1 MYNMNNKDHISPK
14 LEGLK
19 KELPFRVPAHYFDDF
34 PARMQHRLEMEKQSE
49 TKPKTRVI
57 DLIKPA
63 LSLAAGFAAVF
74 VLVYL
79 PVKTI
84 HNRQTAENNTSPF
97 EQVISYDFTNL
108 FENIDEQTFYAL
120 LENEPDADALGAESL
135 IAYLADSFS
144 DYDVFME
151 TQK

>member
-1 MYNMNNKDHISPK
+1 MYNMNNDGHISPK
-14 LEGLK
+14 LAGLK

-34 PARMQHRLEMEKQSE
+34 PARMQHRLEMEKQSG

-74 VLVYL
+74 VLVYW
-79 PVKTI
+79 PVKTYN
-84 HNRQTAENNTSPF
+84 NRQIAENNASQF
-97 EQVISYDFTNL
+97 EQVISYDFENL
-108 FENIDEQTFYAL
+108 FENIDEHTFFAL
-120 LENEPDADALGAESL
+120 LENEPGGDTFEAESL

>member
-1 MYNMNNKDHISPK
+1 MYNMNNKDHISTK

-74 VLVYL
+74 ILVYL

-84 HNRQTAENNTSPF
+84 NNRQTAENNTSRS
-97 EQVISYDFTNL
+97 EQVTSIDFINL
-108 FENIDEQTFYAL
+108 FESIDEQTFYAL
-120 LENEPDADALGAESL
+120 LENEPVGDALGAESL
-135 IAYLADSFS
+135 IAYLTDSFS

>member
-1 MYNMNNKDHISPK
+1 MNNKDHISPK

-74 VLVYL
+74 ILVYL
-79 PVKTI
+79 PVKTLN
-84 HNRQTAENNTSPF
+84 NRQTAENNSRS
-97 EQVISYDFTNL
+97 EQVTSIDFINL

-120 LENEPDADALGAESL
+120 LRNEPEGDALGAESL
-135 IAYLADSFS
+135 IAYLTDSFS

-151 TQK
+151 TQN